1 MLQVC
6 VCERE
11 RGREREICMIELVLL
26 LYVESGISFGV
37 CVHHWQMSVSSMV
50 SINK

>member
-26 LYVESGISFGV
+26 LYVESNLSYCCTLKAAFHLECV
-37 CVHHWQMSVSSMV
+37 C
-50 SINK
+50 IIGR